1 MKNVFLMFSLL
12 WSVSSAVL
20 ANDEIDVIEVL
31 PTRDI
36 SRIVEFA
43 DPASPVASS
52 NKVSIVD
59 LLNSVERFAPQVIA
73 AQADAQ
79 AIAAGQLSASAVF
92 DPVLNGRYDGRMTGF
107 YGGQVGDIEVRQRLR
122 SVNATVYGGYSL
134 SRGRLP
140 IYEDQYL
147 TNRGGEVR
155 AGVSVALLRGREI
168 DTARTGLL
176 TARLAADEAI
186 EEAAMQ
192 MQVIKAAAIE
202 AYVYWLY
209 AENTLAVYQELL
221 EIAEQRDVAI
231 RRAIAAGQLA
241 TITQEE
247 NRQLVLAR
255 QNQKFQ
261 AERLVFQ
268 AAADLALY
276 LRDGAG
282 NPVQPEFG
290 GANPVPQNNPHGR
303 FPLEE
308 LIIRTLEDRPDFSA
322 VRLAVEQLK
331 AKQRLTE
338 NDLQPNLDFKYEV
351 RNDFGNGSP
360 TREGTDHK
368 VGLNLNVPLF
378 FSRARGENQALQA
391 ELKAI
396 RARIRLMQDRVG
408 LALQA
413 NSVAL
418 SATEQ
423 QLAVG
428 KAEVEVAQALREA
441 EEARY
446 LAGASD
452 IFRLNAQETA
462 LANSKL
468 RVLSAQRDHDL
479 LLAEFFAITG
489 KLWFQTP

>member
-1 MKNVFLMFSLL
+1 MKNVFLMFALL
-12 WSVSSAVL
+12 WSVSSAAL
-20 ANDEIDVIEVL
+20 ANDDIDVVEVL
-31 PTRDI
+31 PLRD
-36 SRIVEFA
+36 SNRIVEFS
-43 DPASPVASS
+43 DPVSQVMALD
-52 NKVSIVD
+52 KVSIVD

-79 AIAAGQLSASAVF
+79 VIAVQQLSASAAF

-155 AGVSVALLRGREI
+155 AGVSVALLRGREV
-168 DTARTGLL
+168 DSARTELL
-176 TARLAADEAI
+176 TARLAANEAV

-192 MQVIKAAAIE
+192 MQVIKAEAVE

-209 AENTLAVYQELL
+209 AENTLAVYKELL

-247 NRQLVLAR
+247 NRQLLLAR
-255 QNQKFQ
+255 QSQKFQ
-261 AERLVFQ
+261 AERLAFQ

-276 LRDGAG
+276 LRDEAG
-282 NPVQPEFG
+282 NPVQPEFAR
-290 GANPVPQNNPHGR
+290 ANPVPQNNPHGK

-308 LIIRTLEDRPDFSA
+308 LIIRTLEGRPDFNA

-331 AKQRLTE
+331 AKQRLAK
-338 NDLQPNLDFKYEV
+338 NDLQPNLDFKYEI
-351 RNDFGNGSP
+351 RNDFGDGSP

-378 FSRARGENQALQA
+378 FSRARGENRALQA
-391 ELKAI
+391 EMKAL

-413 NSVAL
+413 NSIAL
-418 SATEQ
+418 AATEQ
-423 QLAVG
+423 QLSVG
-428 KAEVEVAQALREA
+428 QAEVEVARSLREA

-468 RVLSAQRDHDL
+468 RVLTAQRDHDL
-479 LLAEFFAITG
+479 LLTEFYAITG
-489 KLWFQTP
+489 RLWF